1 MYLSHL
7 YEEEYLT
14 GKMSEEKS
22 KGISLRKKRTVRP
35 KISAPKQII
44 APMPTGLAAGTFS
57 SGQGVGL
64 AKPGDS
70 DEPRRLDASR
80 ERPQQSGKTSDLVKR
95 RYSTRF
101 TQLPTDFGSRAP
113 LVPSMPGRP
122 GQFAQPPSRDERPPG
137 SSDGQRIRVD
147 TKALRDPNLR
157 PEQCGWSYIDLLNM

>member
-1 MYLSHL
+1 
-7 YEEEYLT
+7 
-14 GKMSEEKS
+14 MSEEKT

-35 KISAPKQII
+35 KISAPKQIS
-44 APMPTGLAAGTFS
+44 APMQTGLAAGTLS

-64 AKPGDS
+64 TKPSDS
-70 DEPRRLDASR
+70 NGPRRPDVPR

-101 TQLPTDFGSRAP
+101 TQLPTDFETGAP
-113 LVPSMPGRP
+113 PMPSMPAIP
-122 GQFAQPPSRDERPPG
+122 GQFVQPPSRNERPPG

-157 PEQCGWSYIDLLNM
+157 PEQCG